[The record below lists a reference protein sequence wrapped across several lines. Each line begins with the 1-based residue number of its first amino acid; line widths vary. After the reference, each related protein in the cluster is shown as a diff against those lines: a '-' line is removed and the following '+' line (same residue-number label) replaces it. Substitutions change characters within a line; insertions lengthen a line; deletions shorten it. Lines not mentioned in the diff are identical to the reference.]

1 MKIEKCTS
9 LTLRKERKRKDW
21 VESISGDSHNI
32 NGGPENRKWGKIVF
46 QELVVENF
54 LKFDENH
61 KLSNST
67 SRKRNRKKTA
77 LRCVIVKLLKIKNE
91 EKKILKS
98 TNEEND
104 GSHIGTSWYKL
115 PLSSLQK

>member
-77 LRCVIVKLLKIKNE
+77 LRRVIVKLLKTKNE
-91 EKKILKS
+91 EKKSWNQQMKKMM
-98 TNEEND
+98 D
-104 GSHIGTSWYKL
+104 HI
-115 PLSSLQK
+115 